1 MSTNPK
7 SIVMIK
13 SHSLGVGDLLRSSAA
28 WRVLKNRWPDVQLHL
43 VFLSKHPG
51 YPTESLI
58 QQHPLLSSA
67 HFITVRDKDPSHP
80 QGSKVAFTE
89 VWRSVRDVVKT
100 VQADWVIDFEPHGIK
115 TSVLTWLAGKSF
127 GAVTWGIA
135 QFPLRS
141 LFYQHASPSVRDYA
155 HSQGLNLPMDY
166 THRDFVVLSALGLSR
181 YDTPI
186 EMQVTAEGRAW
197 QSLNGHRWKNHLPT
211 IGLNIGCGTPDA
223 RVKRPDLHHLAQC
236 FHQLLSRY
244 PANVLLSGAPFEK
257 DVNQAFIQQLKALAP
272 LDINIIDA
280 AGDTTLSSSTGLID
294 ACDVFVSTD
303 SGPYHMAVALRKPT
317 LVWFTYPEVTSFHD
331 HPWCQRLIQPTTDEF
346 TSAVVSLLELGQA
359 G

>member
-1 MSTNPK
+1 
-7 SIVMIK
+7 MIK

-28 WRVLKNRWPDVQLHL
+28 WRVLKDRWPDVQLHL

-51 YPTESLI
+51 YPTEGLI

-80 QGSKVAFTE
+80 QGSKVAFAK

-100 VQADWVIDFEPHGIK
+100 VHADWVIDFEPHGIK
-115 TSVLTWLAGKSF
+115 TSVLTWLAGNSS

-141 LFYQHASPSVRDYA
+141 FFYQHASPSLRDYA
-155 HSQGLNLPMDY
+155 QSQGLNLPMDY
-166 THRDFVVLSALGLSR
+166 THRDFVVLTAMGLER
-181 YDTPI
+181 HGTPI
-186 EMQVTAEGRAW
+186 EMEVTAEGREW
-197 QSLNGHRWKNHLPT
+197 QVSNAYRWKNHLPT

-223 RVKRPDLHHLAQC
+223 ITKRPDLHHLAQC
-236 FHQLLSRY
+236 FHQLLSRHR
-244 PANVLLSGAPFEK
+244 ANVLLSGAPFEK
-257 DVNQAFIQQLKALAP
+257 DVNQAFIQQFKALAP

-280 AGDTTLSSSTGLID
+280 AGDTSLSSSTGLID

-331 HPWCQRLIQPTTDEF
+331 HPWCRSLIQPTTDEF
-346 TSAVVSLLELGQA
+346 TDCVASLLKSVQA
-359 G
+359 R